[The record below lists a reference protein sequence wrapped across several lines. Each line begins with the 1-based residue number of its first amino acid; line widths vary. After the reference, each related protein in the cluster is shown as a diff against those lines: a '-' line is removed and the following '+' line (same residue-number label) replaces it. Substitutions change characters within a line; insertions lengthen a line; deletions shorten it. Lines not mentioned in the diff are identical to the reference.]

1 MPLQI
6 SKDEQSCYVR
16 WGDQGH
22 KYYYKCGNIIARKN
36 AKKKALAQATAIGEF
51 VDDKVS
57 FDFDDTLS
65 RASVRDIAKRYINK
79 GINVYVISARQQ
91 ESGMYDT
98 TDKLGIP
105 RSRVF
110 ATGSNQNKIDKIKSL
125 GITKHYDNNSDVIKR
140 IGSIGEL
147 VKLSITERFSDYVKF
162 TKSYNDYPQQAT
174 NKK

>member
-1 MPLQI
+1 MPLQV

-22 KYYYKCGNIIARKN
+22 KYYYKCGNALARKN
-36 AKKKALAQATAIGEF
+36 AKKKAMAQAVAIGEF

-57 FDFDDTLS
+57 FDFDDTLTK
-65 RASVRDIAKRYINK
+65 ASVRDTAKRYINK
-79 GINVYVISARQQ
+79 GTNVYVISARN
-91 ESGMYDT
+91 EAKGMYDI

-125 GITKHYDNNSDVIKR
+125 GITKHYDNNEDVIKK
-140 IGSIGEL
+140 IGSTGEL
-147 VKLSITERFSDYVKF
+147 VKLTINEMFSDLIQF
-162 TKSYNDYPQQAT
+162 M
-174 NKK
+174 KK